1 MCPENVTIVAD
12 GERTNVSWPEPIFYD
27 AQGSDI
33 KVTSTFGTNT
43 TSLSW
48 GEQRVEYTAT
58 NTYNNRTTFCV
69 FHIDV
74 FRKSYRLHGKCM
86 HSSIIVFVKVY
97 YTDIKYRGYDK
108 CSYTFLSPQT
118 ISRYSYW
125 LFFVLPP
132 IIYVIP
138 LIRLFNGY
146 LFYKSIDTVPSP
158 DIL

>member
-33 KVTSTFGTNT
+33 KVTSTYGTNT
-43 TSLSW
+43 TTLSW

-74 FRKSYRLHGKCM
+74 FRKSYCLHENIRM
-86 HSSIIVFVKVY
+86 
-97 YTDIKYRGYDK
+97 RQ
-108 CSYTFLSPQT
+108 SYTIPSYITPICNTADFTNVFIQFRHLIIFKVLLAILYYHLS
-118 ISRYSYW
+118 I
-125 LFFVLPP
+125 
-132 IIYVIP
+132 
-138 LIRLFNGY
+138 
-146 LFYKSIDTVPSP
+146 VPFH
-158 DIL
+158 